1 MDNIHSKAFVWQKF
15 PGPHHLD
22 PVALLARFPFQTNA
36 KVNGTHDAI
45 AEFLLDQLLECRA
58 IDIEHLEMEIQLKF
72 KEEKH
77 FLEAIEQRVGWRI
90 GRWIAFIGHSLKP
103 WLG

>member
-1 MDNIHSKAFVWQKF
+1 MDNMYSEAFIWQKF

-22 PVALLARFPFQTNA
+22 PVALFARFPLQINA

-45 AEFLLDQLLECRA
+45 AEFLVNQLLKCRP

-90 GRWIAFIGHSLKP
+90 GRWIAFIWHGLKP
-103 WLG
+103 RLG